1 MDVVRRNVNAIP
13 GVRAVLVD
21 PSQGGFS
28 ASRGGGFPVE
38 LTVRGRD
45 WDKLAAYSKQ
55 ITSEMVASGLVTD
68 VDSDYQVGMP
78 EVRVVPDR
86 NKAAD
91 LGISMADIGQ
101 TVNAAI
107 GGARVGK
114 FKEGGRRYDI
124 RVRLLA
130 PQRERPEDINRLLLR
145 TAEGQLVRLGEL
157 AAIEQSPT
165 LQAITRKDRERA
177 ISVFANVSTGASQAE
192 ALDKSLAIAARVL
205 PDGYRATPSGSSQ
218 AFRES
223 FESLLFAFV
232 MGLIVAYMVLA
243 AQFNAFTHPF
253 TVLLALPFSVSGAL
267 LALVLSGQSMNV
279 YSMLGLILLMGIAKK
294 NSILLVDF
302 TNQVRARRPGAS
314 GREALLEACPVRLR
328 PILMTSF
335 ATIAG
340 AIPPA
345 LALGPGAELQRPM
358 AIALVGG
365 MAVSTFLTLFVV
377 PAAYSLLDDAVQWNA
392 ERRRRGV
399 GLVGGLGEVWTGLR
413 TRVRR
418 AEQPGL

>member
-1 MDVVRRNVNAIP
+1 
-13 GVRAVLVD
+13 
-21 PSQGGFS
+21 
-28 ASRGGGFPVE
+28 
-38 LTVRGRD
+38 
-45 WDKLAAYSKQ
+45 
-55 ITSEMVASGLVTD
+55 MVASGLVTD

-279 YSMLGLILLMGIAKK
+279 YSMLGLILL
-294 NSILLVDF
+294 VDF